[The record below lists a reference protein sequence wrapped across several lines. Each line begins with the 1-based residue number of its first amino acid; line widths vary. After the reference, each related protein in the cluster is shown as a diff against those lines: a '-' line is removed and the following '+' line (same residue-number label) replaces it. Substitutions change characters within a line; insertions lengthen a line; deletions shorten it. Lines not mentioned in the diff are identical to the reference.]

1 MPASHRTQVLLPE
14 RIAAEVGRLAKKRKR
29 SVSAMCAELIE
40 FALTHG
46 EEFRDLGR
54 EAFKE
59 ETTQALVNGAM
70 LDDVR
75 MQKLLKLLDAIE

>member
-14 RIAAEVGRLAKKRKR
+14 RIKQEVERLATKRRR
-29 SVSAMCAELIE
+29 SVSAMCSELIE
-40 FALTHG
+40 YALTQG
-46 EEFRDLGR
+46 EEYRDGER

-59 ETTQALVNGAM
+59 QTTQALVNGAM